1 MGENRGEAATRT
13 ELLASV
19 QRLTTIVLEK
29 LDQGSKDGTLDQAQ
43 TRMLGSIAL
52 RSLRLWHRVL
62 QGNNGPGNA
71 ESGMLEAEARL
82 ERKLK
87 GPEGEGE
94 EG

>member
-1 MGENRGEAATRT
+1 MEKDRGEAATRT

-43 TRMLGSIAL
+43 TRMLGSIGL

-62 QGNNGPGNA
+62 QGNNGSGNA
-71 ESGMLEAEARL
+71 ESGVLEAEARL
-82 ERKLK
+82 SQKLK
-87 GPEGEGE
+87 GSEGEGE
-94 EG
+94 